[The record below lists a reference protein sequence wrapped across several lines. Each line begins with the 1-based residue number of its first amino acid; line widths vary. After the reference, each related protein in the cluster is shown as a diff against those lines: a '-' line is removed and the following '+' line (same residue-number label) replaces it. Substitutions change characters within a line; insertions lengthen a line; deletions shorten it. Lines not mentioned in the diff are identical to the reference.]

1 MLKSKIAYI
10 CMVIIFCLFQIF
22 ISQNKIITD
31 FNHNIMNQEFNTENK
46 IENEEK
52 TERWEIEIPKISL
65 KATIAEGTTKETLN
79 QYVGHFEQT
88 QKEEGNIGL
97 AAHNRGYEV
106 NYFQN
111 LKLLQKGDEIKY
123 IHNQFEKIYEVE
135 KCRIIKDTEWEYL
148 EDTEDNRLTLIT
160 CVENQPEYRR
170 CIQAVEKETN
180 Y

>member
-1 MLKSKIAYI
+1 
-10 CMVIIFCLFQIF
+10 
-22 ISQNKIITD
+22 
-31 FNHNIMNQEFNTENK
+31 MNQEFNTENK

-111 LKLLQKGDEIKY
+111 LKLLQKGNEIKY

-170 CIQAVEKETN
+170 CIQAVEKEEVR

>member
-1 MLKSKIAYI
+1 
-10 CMVIIFCLFQIF
+10 
-22 ISQNKIITD
+22 
-31 FNHNIMNQEFNTENK
+31 MNQEFNTENK

-170 CIQAVEKETN
+170 CVQAVEKEEVKD
-180 Y
+180 